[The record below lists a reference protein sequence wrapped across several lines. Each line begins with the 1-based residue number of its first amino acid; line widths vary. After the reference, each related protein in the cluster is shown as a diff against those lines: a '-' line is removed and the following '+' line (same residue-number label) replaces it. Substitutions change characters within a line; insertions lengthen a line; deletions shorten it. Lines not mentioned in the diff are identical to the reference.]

1 MPTQL
6 YNEVTPISNI
16 VSASP
21 FHVVT
26 YQEVQISPNPT
37 EKEIY
42 RQGSARVGD
51 GWADL
56 YALTDLG
63 LSKLA
68 NAAGIR
74 GVPERIDDRTHPF
87 VCAYRFNGEWV
98 QPDSTILSFATD
110 YELDLRDYININGS
124 TIRGARF
131 EQAVQS
137 EFDLLVEQHFKKELV
152 GLKGEEKKNKI
163 TILRGQMSEDDKKAL
178 EERAEEKAL
187 KFIVQMR
194 VHMVSR
200 AQTGAKERFIR
211 KVLGLKSAYTIAE
224 LQKPFRIPRSEFRFD
239 KMVEQLGPELSR
251 PLLEAKAAA
260 LLGISAQDLAQYK
273 QLAAPQAIHPSH
285 PQEELLVESPVANI
299 IVGSIPN
306 TATVTIS
313 GGETQSMQKAP
324 HIVESETVTEM
335 IDIGDGKMLPHDEKI
350 GTRVANSEKFKKVI
364 LGHKHF
370 CDKNGNP
377 VRKHFDAYLL
387 KYFGLNSPVN
397 MTRKMFVAMRNNLD
411 GKGDDPKYY
420 KPEEKKESKS
430 EEPKSL
436 LARISAV
443 HGLLELVGRWREDYH
458 QVAGSES
465 QDFIEQ
471 VENVLTGINNG
482 YFGTGTPEGLKEID
496 EAFRAAMKEAPF

>member
-1 MPTQL
+1 MPA

-26 YQEVQISPNPT
+26 YQEVPISPNPT

-98 QPDSTILSFATD
+98 QPDSTVLSFATD
-110 YELDLRDYININGS
+110 YELDLRDYINVNGA

-131 EQAVQS
+131 EQALQS
-137 EFDLLVEQHFKKELV
+137 EFDLLVEQHFKKELA
-152 GLKGEEKKNKI
+152 GLKGEEKKNKVA
-163 TILRGQMSEDDKKAL
+163 ILKGQMSEDDKKAL

-239 KMVEQLGPELSR
+239 KMVEQLGPELSK

-273 QLAAPQAIHPSH
+273 QLAAPQTIHPSH
-285 PQEELLVESPVANI
+285 PQAESPVESPVEGV
-299 IVGSIPN
+299 IVAEIPN
-306 TATVTIS
+306 TVTVTIPS
-313 GGETQSMQKAP
+313 GETPPAPKAP
-324 HIVESETVTEM
+324 PVVESETVTEM
-335 IDIGDGKMLPHDEKI
+335 IDIGNGIMKPRHEKI
-350 GTRVANSEKFKKVI
+350 GVKVATGERFKKVI

-370 CDKNGNP
+370 LDKDENI
-377 VRKHFDAYLL
+377 VRQHYDRYIL
-387 KYFGLNSPVN
+387 KYFGLNSSSN
-397 MTRKMFVAMRNNLD
+397 LTWEMFVAMRNNLD

-420 KPEEKKESKS
+420 KPKAKAEVKQA
-430 EEPKSL
+430 EPKSL
-436 LARISAV
+436 VYRVDSA
-443 HGLLELVGRWREDYH
+443 GLGSYLSVWRQDYN
-458 QVAGSES
+458 QILGAES

-471 VENVLTGINNG
+471 VENVLLGIANG
-482 YFGTGTPEGLKEID
+482 HFGTSTPEGLKEID
-496 EAFRAAMKEAPF
+496 EAFRSAMKEVPF